1 MSSQWKRIARE
12 FNSNRDGR
20 SIVNYFV
27 KHGDE
32 KLGPYTLAE
41 LHEQLRLGKVAPTDL
56 AQSEGM
62 TDWAE
67 VSVVLGNIPIPA
79 SAPPPSVP
87 AVIAQ
92 TVPLPVNIHWA
103 LLLVLEIVTLNIFNF
118 AWALYLANWARKL
131 DGDNK
136 TLVLIAMYPAG
147 FIAAVIA
154 AANGSQPIGGLLRL
168 AGLVAY
174 VIGIFGIKA
183 AMEGYYNSVER
194 YGLTLSG
201 GMTFFFSTI
210 YLQYHINEIAKWK
223 KSSRVNLVQAV
234 E

>member
-1 MSSQWKRIARE
+1 M
-12 FNSNRDGR
+12 
-20 SIVNYFV
+20 NYSV

-32 KLGPYTLAE
+32 KLGPFTLAE
-41 LHEQLRLGKVAPTDL
+41 LHEQVRLGKVAPTDL

-62 TDWAE
+62 ADWAE
-67 VSVVLGNIPIPA
+67 VSLVLGNIPIPA
-79 SAPPPSVP
+79 AAPPLVP
-87 AVIAQ
+87 AVAVQ

-103 LLLVLEIVTLNIFNF
+103 VLLLLEIVTLNIFNF

-154 AANGSQPIGGLLRL
+154 VLNGSQPIGGLLRL

-183 AMEGYYNSVER
+183 AMENYYNSVER

-210 YLQYHINEIAKWK
+210 YFQYHINEIAKWK
-223 KSSRVNLVQAV
+223 KSSGMNLVQAV